1 MTVRRQGEL
10 AGVSVLIAGDAHL
23 QEVTHG
29 IILSFTEV
37 ICPNTLSI
45 IY

>member
-10 AGVSVLIAGDAHL
+10 AGVSVLTAGDAHL

-29 IILSFTEV
+29 IYSSGIW
-37 ICPNTLSI
+37 SI
-45 IY
+45 NSIELPLR